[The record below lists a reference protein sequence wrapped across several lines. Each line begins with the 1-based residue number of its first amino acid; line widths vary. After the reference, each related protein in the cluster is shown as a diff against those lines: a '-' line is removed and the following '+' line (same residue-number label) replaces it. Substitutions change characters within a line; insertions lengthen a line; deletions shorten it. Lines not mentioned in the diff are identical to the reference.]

1 MAGPFVSR
9 GFTGKRRAAA
19 IGRVPPGQ
27 YVTTDLPVL
36 SAGRRPLECWA
47 FTIDGL
53 VRQAVRWTWTEF
65 LALPTSGFMV
75 DIHCVTKWPRLN
87 TRWHGA

>member
-1 MAGPFVSR
+1 MAGPFVAR

-19 IGRVPPGQ
+19 TGRVPSGQ
-27 YVTTDLPVL
+27 HVT
-36 SAGRRPLECWA
+36 
-47 FTIDGL
+47 
-53 VRQAVRWTWTEF
+53 TEF
-65 LALPTSGFMV
+65 LALPTPGFMV